1 MFRVFIICL
10 LISGMIAGSSVV
22 DAGKGKGRNRKQTAV
37 RLVNQDLTG
46 SGWAQDSITVINRS
60 SYPNESIAYAARL
73 WGATNA
79 PALMLTQEA
88 ATPCT
93 GVQPQAG
100 AIIICDGVPW
110 WDGANPI
117 AGFTANYAV
126 KPKAKK
132 GKRNV
137 TPAISASVIWLFTPV
152 WDNPGV
158 LRYIPSHELGHAL
171 GLGEM
176 DCACVMS
183 PMVSDYDTLA
193 GDERSAMN
201 ALYP

>member
-1 MFRVFIICL
+1 MCV
-10 LISGMIAGSSVV
+10 LISGLILHTGAA
-22 DAGKGKGRNRKQTAV
+22 DAGKGRNRKQGAV
-37 RLVNQDLTG
+37 RLVNRDLTG
-46 SGWAQDSITVINRS
+46 SAWTQDSVTVVNRS
-60 SYPNESIAYAARL
+60 SYPSEYIAYAARL
-73 WGATNA
+73 WSETSA
-79 PALMLTQEA
+79 PNLTVTQEA

-93 GVQPQAG
+93 SVRPQAG
-100 AIIICDGVPW
+100 VIIICDGVPW
-110 WDGANPI
+110 WEGANPV

-132 GKRNV
+132 GKGKRKAA
-137 TPAISASVIWLFTPV
+137 PAIAATVIWLFEPG
-152 WDNPGV
+152 WDDPGV

-193 GDERSAMN
+193 HEEWEAMK
-201 ALYP
+201 AIYP